1 MTNAASSNFGWE
13 VAGGKKAAKKVDP
26 KPKAKKDLPKID
38 IAPPIQTSSTI
49 FEFIRESDDE
59 EINNN
64 KSAKPVKVATE
75 PKIDSPKKTARKD
88 PKESLNLVNT
98 SINSIQKKKA
108 NSKQVIKNTDQE
120 LESLLKDLKLDEFE
134 KQLSQLESLFPNSN
148 LVINENLIA
157 FLNKKLESIPEIDPS
172 PSQEQFYPLSKM
184 EKNVLKFLNIQ
195 LTKLNKADA
204 EKLFDYCLNSL
215 FVDNQKV
222 PSNHGHKIAF
232 QLIAKLN
239 PNLSINLEKFNETVN
254 ANKHRHQRVLI
265 ALWAL
270 GQFGY
275 YNFQTGLNIWFDSML
290 SQLNIK
296 GCSNF
301 IIIYLSNL
309 LEHHK
314 IGSRSKIDIK
324 LDQYD
329 KIYELVNDK
338 TLNVSKEAG
347 LKLNN
352 SFDLLRALL
361 KQEVIRDS
369 SFFEGLLHQLPVDKC
384 SKQDDLME
392 LLLDS
397 LLYNKDSM
405 LKWKQSY
412 SKNLA
417 QSLLLLEEASKN
429 HLKQLKSLK
438 YTRDT
443 LKYFD
448 EQSTQLMAK
457 LNLSTRDSHVKAH
470 HYARS
475 KTNKVHSET
484 DLVKKFNHLVKVFIL
499 KIRKNETN

>member
-1 MTNAASSNFGWE
+1 M
-13 VAGGKKAAKKVDP
+13 
-26 KPKAKKDLPKID
+26 
-38 IAPPIQTSSTI
+38 
-49 FEFIRESDDE
+49 
-59 EINNN
+59 
-64 KSAKPVKVATE
+64 
-75 PKIDSPKKTARKD
+75 
-88 PKESLNLVNT
+88 
-98 SINSIQKKKA
+98 
-108 NSKQVIKNTDQE
+108 
-120 LESLLKDLKLDEFE
+120 
-134 KQLSQLESLFPNSN
+134 
-148 LVINENLIA
+148 
-157 FLNKKLESIPEIDPS
+157 
-172 PSQEQFYPLSKM
+172 
-184 EKNVLKFLNIQ
+184 
-195 LTKLNKADA
+195 
-204 EKLFDYCLNSL
+204 
-215 FVDNQKV
+215 
-222 PSNHGHKIAF
+222 
-232 QLIAKLN
+232 
-239 PNLSINLEKFNETVN
+239 
-254 ANKHRHQRVLI
+254 
-265 ALWAL
+265 
-270 GQFGY
+270 
-275 YNFQTGLNIWFDSML
+275 
-290 SQLNIK
+290 
-296 GCSNF
+296 
-301 IIIYLSNL
+301 
-309 LEHHK
+309 
-314 IGSRSKIDIK
+314 
-324 LDQYD
+324 
-329 KIYELVNDK
+329 
-338 TLNVSKEAG
+338 NVSKEAS

-457 LNLSTRDSHVKAH
+457 LNLSTRDSHVKVH

-499 KIRKNETN
+499 KIRKNGTN